1 MESLKVLLKI
11 FVGFIG
17 IIIQFVLFILIIDY
31 LRINIFYQV
40 SKNKYIEAF
49 DIQGRKGG
57 YVPQGM
63 AYSSKYNV
71 VLQTSYDSNHDVSM
85 LYVIDFSTGSLIK
98 SLKLISVDGNI
109 DNKHVGGITTDDN
122 IVWITNDY
130 EVDEFSLEEIIN
142 TPSYSIKSLKNT
154 KLYNRGDF
162 CLYDNGIL
170 WIGDF
175 YLKPFYNV
183 PDNNPLLI
191 GYDINNLDYSSPS
204 YIISLPKM
212 VQGMAIVDGRF
223 VFSRSYTYLLLSSIS
238 VYDNPL
244 NGESSYYSFNGKDVP
259 YYKFSKKNL
268 HSKYKVPPMV
278 EGIFYKDDYL
288 YMLFESDSD
297 HYVLS
302 LPKIDK
308 VLKFRL
314 K

>member
-1 MESLKVLLKI
+1 MKYLKLVLKI
-11 FVGFIG
+11 FGG
-17 IIIQFVLFILIIDY
+17 IIGLVLLILIIDY
-31 LRINIFYQV
+31 LRINFFYNINK
-40 SKNKYIEAF
+40 SKYIESF
-49 DIQGRKGG
+49 DIQGRRGG

-98 SLKLISVDGNI
+98 SLKLTDINDK
-109 DNKHVGGITTDDN
+109 DDCKHVGGITTDDN
-122 IVWITNDY
+122 TVWITNDY
-130 EVDEFSLEEIIN
+130 EVDEFSLDEIIN
-142 TPSYSIKSLKNT
+142 TDSDSVKSLKNT

-183 PDNNPLLI
+183 PDDNPLLI
-191 GYDINNLDYSSPS
+191 GYDINNLDYSNPS

-212 VQGMAIVDGRF
+212 VQGMAIVDGKF
-223 VFSRSYTYLLLSSIS
+223 VFSQSYTYLVLSSIS

-244 NGESSYYSFNGKDVP
+244 NGENSYYSFNGKDIP
-259 YYKFSKKNL
+259 YYRFNKDNL
-268 HSKYKVPPMV
+268 YSKYKVPPMV

-302 LPKIDK
+302 LPRIDK
-308 VLKFRL
+308 VLKFKL